1 MKTFIA
7 ALCLFAVT
15 LGFVIWNTVDLQKT
29 FEEMIALTEEL
40 PFDAEDF
47 KKDSETEETVEKLY
61 RLWDKKFPRLVIIS
75 AYENLNRADEAL
87 NALFIHYQ
95 NNNANDFT
103 NSRLLFWD
111 SLHRMQTLEGFSFGS
126 IF

>member
-7 ALCLFAVT
+7 ALCLFAAT
-15 LGFVIWNTVDLQKT
+15 LGFVIWNTIDLQMT
-29 FEEMIALTEEL
+29 YQEMLTLTEQL

-47 KKDSETEETVEKLY
+47 QQTPQNEETLETLY
-61 RLWDKKFPRLVIIS
+61 RLWDKKFSRLVITS

-87 NALFIHYQ
+87 SSLLIHYK
-95 NNNANDFT
+95 NNNENDFT

-111 SLHRMQTLEGFSFGS
+111 SLHRMQTLEGISFDS